1 MLNKLNLLLKSQTEE
16 QGLLLSIEKLLFII
30 DKLFYK
36 ANLEKNVHIQPYEG
50 KRRKTS
56 AYASVTHFNIIDI
69 QCHRSAIK
77 QARSRDE
84 SESALLQNANTP
96 SNGLLTL
103 SERDVAQAQ
112 FTRAFL

>member
-1 MLNKLNLLLKSQTEE
+1 MP
-16 QGLLLSIEKLLFII
+16 
-30 DKLFYK
+30 
-36 ANLEKNVHIQPYEG
+36 V
-50 KRRKTS
+50 
-56 AYASVTHFNIIDI
+56 
-69 QCHRSAIK
+69 SAIK

-112 FTRAFL
+112 LTRAFLRGIRQTSATLSVDDIKLLLVGFGDVE

>member
-1 MLNKLNLLLKSQTEE
+1 MP
-16 QGLLLSIEKLLFII
+16 
-30 DKLFYK
+30 
-36 ANLEKNVHIQPYEG
+36 V
-50 KRRKTS
+50 
-56 AYASVTHFNIIDI
+56 
-69 QCHRSAIK
+69 SAIK

-112 FTRAFL
+112 LTRAFLRNIIKGRGIRQTLATLSVDDIKLLLVAFADVE

>member
-1 MLNKLNLLLKSQTEE
+1 MRTLIDYSKSFFQFYRFDLE
-16 QGLLLSIEKLLFII
+16 QRSSSTITSN
-30 DKLFYK
+30 Y
-36 ANLEKNVHIQPYEG
+36 NHYLEKNVHIQPYEG

-56 AYASVTHFNIIDI
+56 AYASITHFNIIDI

-112 FTRAFL
+112 LTRAFL